1 VPSFASLCG
10 GSRSDVG
17 ARSPYNR
24 HMRTIIIGFLC
35 GTFFFV
41 GPLAGLSQEKETRGQ
56 QIESHRQKAAE
67 ALQSN
72 RPDLAA
78 AEFRAILAIDP
89 NNVDAHGN
97 LGAVLFF
104 QGAYSEAVPELKAAL
119 RLRPGLWKTQALLG
133 IGEKRIGKIA
143 EAHRDLEKAFPNVS
157 EPKIRTQTGMELI
170 ELYSSTGELEKAATV
185 VGTLRRL
192 EPTDGTILY
201 TAYRVYSDLAD
212 ESLLS
217 LSVVDPNS
225 ARMHQAMAHELAKRG
240 NTAEAI
246 ENYRTA
252 LKLDPQ
258 LPGIHFEL
266 AEMLNTLGTSASTQ
280 EAESEYKAA
289 LLANP
294 RDEQSER
301 RLGDI
306 ALQANDLQKAEEHYS
321 RALELQPNDPDA
333 NVGLAKVCMS
343 RNDPQKAEVLLRHA
357 LDLDPTNATAHYR
370 LGTVYRQT
378 GRTADAKRELE
389 DYQKYRKMKEKLR
402 DVYRDL
408 HREPVKDESDDP
420 NSAN

>member
-1 VPSFASLCG
+1 MPSFASLCG

-35 GTFFFV
+35 GTFFFA

-119 RLRPGLWKTQALLG
+119 KLRPTLWKTQALLG

-143 EAHRDLEKAFPNVS
+143 EARRDLEKAFPNVS

-246 ENYRTA
+246 ENYRSA